1 MGAAPNFRTEIAISR
16 NLSVDLQKIEHSAW
30 RIEQNVLIKNKGIQ
44 LTTLCTLRFAF
55 CDIEHMNKHKA
66 IFAFAMALLSLVY
79 TAGFCAESVGLVE
92 KIGTGTIDWARGV
105 VQARGISAPIK
116 KGAEKTPSNS
126 PKALSEAKN
135 DARIKLLE
143 TVKKIKID
151 TKHSVGGM
159 AGNNKTIMTQIK
171 DMVYDATEI
180 EKFRKYM
187 SDGSVEVLLQMNL
200 HGGFTQLILPKEIR
214 QIEGIKQIKRG
225 ANSTDVNTNP
235 VSKAYTGLLV
245 DARSIELQPAL
256 VFKILDENLE
266 EVFGPAF
273 VSREFVVQQGMAA
286 YYTDIESAKSDPRIN
301 DNPLTVK
308 ALRTDYP
315 SQCNIVISNADASK
329 LKSASHHLLFLKESR
344 VVVALSPQ

>member
-1 MGAAPNFRTEIAISR
+1 MKRCKPLFYFTLALAA
-16 NLSVDLQKIEHSAW
+16 
-30 RIEQNVLIKNKGIQ
+30 
-44 LTTLCTLRFAF
+44 LTY
-55 CDIEHMNKHKA
+55 
-66 IFAFAMALLSLVY
+66 SS
-79 TAGFCAESVGLVE
+79 GFCAQSFGLVE
-92 KIGTGTIDWARGV
+92 KKDTGTIDWARGV

-116 KGAEKTPSNS
+116 KGAEKTPPNS

-151 TKHSVGGM
+151 TKRSVGGM
-159 AGNNKTIMTQIK
+159 AGNNKTIMAQIK

-200 HGGFTQLILPKEIR
+200 HGGFSQLILPKEIR
-214 QIEGIKQIKRG
+214 QIEGIKQINRG
-225 ANSTDVNTNP
+225 ANSTGVNTNS
-235 VSKAYTGLLV
+235 VSKAYSGLLV

-301 DNPLTVK
+301 GMPLTVK

-315 SQCNIVISNADASK
+315 SRCNIIISNADASK

-344 VVVALSPQ
+344 VVIVLSSP

>member
-1 MGAAPNFRTEIAISR
+1 MIN
-16 NLSVDLQKIEHSAW
+16 QKI
-30 RIEQNVLIKNKGIQ
+30 ILFIVI
-44 LTTLCTLRFAF
+44 
-55 CDIEHMNKHKA
+55 
-66 IFAFAMALLSLVY
+66 ALLSLVY
-79 TAGFCAESVGLVE
+79 PAVTCAEAVGLIE
-92 KIGTGTIDWARGV
+92 TKDTGTIDWARGV
-105 VQARGISAPIK
+105 VQARGISMPIK
-116 KGAEKTPSNS
+116 KGSENTPPNS

-151 TKHSVGGM
+151 TKRSVGDM
-159 AGNNKTIMTQIK
+159 AGNNKKIMTQIK
-171 DMVYDATEI
+171 DMVYDANEI

-200 HGGFTQLILPKEIR
+200 HGGFTQLVLPKEIR
-214 QIEGIKQIKRG
+214 QIEGIKQIKRE
-225 ANSTDVNTNP
+225 ANSTGVNTNS

-245 DARSIELQPAL
+245 DARNIELQPAL
-256 VFKILDENLE
+256 VFTILDENLE

-286 YYTDIESAKSDPRIN
+286 YYTDIESAKSDPRIRN
-301 DNPLTVK
+301 RPLTVK

-315 SQCNIVISNADASK
+315 SRCNIVISNADASK

-344 VVVALSPQ
+344 VVIVLSSQ

>member
-1 MGAAPNFRTEIAISR
+1 MGAALVF
-16 NLSVDLQKIEHSAW
+16 
-30 RIEQNVLIKNKGIQ
+30 KNCGNQI
-44 LTTLCTLRFAF
+44 L
-55 CDIEHMNKHKA
+55 KHHFSKLMKNQII
-66 IFAFAMALLSLVY
+66 IFAFAMALLSMVY
-79 TAGFCAESVGLVE
+79 TAGFCAESIGLVE
-92 KIGTGTIDWARGV
+92 KRDTGTIDWARGV

-116 KGAEKTPSNS
+116 KEAEKTPPNS

-151 TKHSVGGM
+151 TNRSVGGM
-159 AGNNKTIMTQIK
+159 AGKNKTIMTQIK

-187 SDGSVEVLLQMNL
+187 SDGSVEVLLQMDL
-200 HGGFTQLILPKEIR
+200 QGGFTQLVLPKEIR

-225 ANSTDVNTNP
+225 ANSTGVNTN
-235 VSKAYTGLLV
+235 SASEAHTGLLV
-245 DARSIELQPAL
+245 DARNIELQPAL
-256 VFKILDENLE
+256 VFKILDENLQ

-286 YYTDIESAKSDPRIN
+286 YYTDMESAKSDPRIN
-301 DNPLTVK
+301 NKPLTVK

-315 SQCNIVISNADASK
+315 SRCDIVISNADASK
-329 LKSASHHLLFLKESR
+329 LKSASDHLVFLKESR
-344 VVVALSPQ
+344 VVIVLSPP